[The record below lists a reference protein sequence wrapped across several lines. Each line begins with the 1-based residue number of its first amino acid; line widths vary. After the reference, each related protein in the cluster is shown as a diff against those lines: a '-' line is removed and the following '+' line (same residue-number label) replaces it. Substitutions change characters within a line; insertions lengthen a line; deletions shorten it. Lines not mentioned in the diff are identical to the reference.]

1 MNVRAHDL
9 VVVLRGVLGRLPG
22 ANAIGLH
29 TVEAGAYLL
38 IMTSTDAAVH
48 VLGHDLGLET
58 PEPRSTRTAW
68 WLRAQSASA
77 FESGEVRVEVVGPH
91 HRQTPSTR

>member
-9 VVVLRGVLGRLPG
+9 FVVLRGVLGGLPG

-38 IMTSTDAAVH
+38 IMTSTDAAVQ
-48 VLGHDLGLET
+48 VLGHDLGLGV
-58 PEPRSTRTAW
+58 PEPRGTRTAW

-91 HRQTPSTR
+91 HRQTPSPR